1 MPWASLVIQVP
12 MTRLKSLPLISLL
25 LLAFGCRDSEHPTS
39 PFGPRGPVFSA
50 DQFPALDTTP
60 APFLRPPFALLP
72 PLAPQRDLAGML
84 DAGLAPVVEICHL
97 TGTECAVPL
106 VARFTTTS
114 GPASETVRIGSPE
127 DHYIVNWHTDQFSL
141 DPAYTYRIR
150 VLLAGNEIGRAEVKV
165 VNSGKELKN
174 VDTDQYVGLVNGRT
188 LPIKFW
194 IQKMR
199 RLTVA
204 RAMGVQGTPVAQDT
218 LLPFGI
224 TVRYGFASAPDYE
237 DLAVMLDGDLVSAA
251 GMLTMDTSHVLLAD
265 VAEKLV
271 LAPGD
276 EELVRSARAILAA
289 TDKVAAFQVHLDQI
303 DALYDRVG
311 EEEASR
317 RVGIVS
323 QLAYDLVADSAALRQ
338 AHEALGNH
346 VFTPSESASM
356 QTLSAATP
364 SATVAQR
371 ENTYYAVNGIL
382 NTPTDAANFQRRVDL
397 ALAEAGITSPA
408 RLFYNRTFLYQHAN
422 KYQAGQCYVQ
432 MQNEVRD
439 LSFGRAIQKASQ
451 CTLLLARD
459 LVRFFADVA
468 ESGRQVASLYYD
480 VDLGNPSPLHHR
492 DGEVFADTLRQ
503 AEASANVILVP
514 HSQGNLITQL
524 GLQGLSRRDPRFAS
538 GAHSCVGV
546 TSLAAP
552 LTHSP
557 QVNAWP
563 TLAPESLVGLVMK
576 YDVILFLGLNRFPRL
591 ETSLT
596 RRAQKEMTV
605 VTFYGL
611 MLTPFT
617 GGWSLAAIPLWRLY
631 WAAKIHASDSYLS
644 GRGARPQV
652 KDALVALT
660 QRVPQIAGCEA
671 TPQVHSVEVTPATAR
686 IAAGGSV
693 QLTATARDAA
703 GNVVE
708 DSPVTWSSSTGS
720 IATVS
725 STGAVSGIAPGTAT
739 ITASSGGRSGTSTIS
754 VVQGGTLT
762 GRVVHA
768 ETRAAIPGATVT
780 FSGGSLTEAAT
791 TTADGSYQSGSL
803 PVGAYTVT
811 ASANGF
817 VAVTLY
823 AAAVQSDRATTL
835 ETVPLVPASS
845 FPGGISGYVRDA
857 RNNAG
862 IAGAIVELRPGM
874 NAMDGPAVAA
884 ATDATGGYRFPGLP
898 AGTYSVLGRAR
909 GFADG
914 VQTGVVIGDREVAGQ
929 NLSLSPNT
937 EDITV
942 VLRWGAAPSD
952 LDSHLTG
959 PAESGARFHV
969 YYAGAGS
976 LLASPFAALDIDDVT
991 SYGPETVTISRQFPG
1006 TYRYSVHD
1014 YTNGWENPSSGL
1026 GRSGAQVKVYRGGSL
1041 IAEFNVPNQ
1050 PGTLWTVFEL
1060 EGSAIRP
1067 VNTMQYVADP
1077 AQVGTMSVSS
1087 STATDAAVIGSAVA
1101 EHRKQ
1106 D

>member
-1 MPWASLVIQVP
+1 
-12 MTRLKSLPLISLL
+12 MTRLKSLALISLL

-39 PFGPRGPVFSA
+39 PFGPRGPVYSA
-50 DQFPALDTTP
+50 DQFPVLDTTP

-72 PLAPQRDLAGML
+72 PLAPQRNLPGIF
-84 DAGLAPVVEICHL
+84 DAGLAPVVEICQW
-97 TGTECAVPL
+97 TGSGCAVPV

-114 GPASETVRIGSPE
+114 GQGLETVRIGSPE

-141 DPAYTYRIR
+141 DPAYTYRVR
-150 VLLAGNEIGRAEVKV
+150 VLLAGNEIGCADVKI

-174 VDTDQYVGLVNGRT
+174 VDTDQYIGLVNGRT

-194 IQKMR
+194 IEKMR
-199 RLTVA
+199 RLTVG
-204 RAMGVQGTPVAQDT
+204 RAGGVEGTPVAQDT
-218 LLPFGI
+218 LLPYGT
-224 TVRYGFASAPDYE
+224 TVRYGFASAPGNE
-237 DLAVMLDGDLVSAA
+237 DLAVMLDGEMVPAA
-251 GMLTMDTSHVLLAD
+251 GVLTMDTSHVLLAD

-271 LAPGD
+271 LTSGD
-276 EELVRSARAILAA
+276 EELVRSARAILTA

-323 QLAYDLVADSAALRQ
+323 QLAYDLVADSATLRQ

-346 VFTPSESASM
+346 VFTPSD
-356 QTLSAATP
+356 AATQTV
-364 SATVAQR
+364 SGATTSTNVAHR
-371 ENTYYAVNGIL
+371 PVMYYAVNGIM
-382 NTPTDAANFQRRVDL
+382 NTPTDAEIYRQKVDF
-397 ALAEAGITSPA
+397 ALGEAGVSSEA

-432 MQNEVRD
+432 MQSEIRD

-451 CTLLLARD
+451 CTLLMARD

-480 VDLGNPSPLHHR
+480 VDLANPSPLYHR

-524 GLQGLSRRDPRFAS
+524 GLRGLSRRDPRFES
-538 GAHSCVGV
+538 GAHSCVGI
-546 TSLAAP
+546 TSLSAP
-552 LTHSP
+552 ITHSP
-557 QVNAWP
+557 LVNVWP
-563 TLAPESLVGLVMK
+563 TLAPESLEGIVMK

-652 KDALVALT
+652 KDALAALT
-660 QRVPQIAGCEA
+660 QRVPRIAGCEG

-693 QLTATARDAA
+693 QLMATARDAA
-703 GNVVE
+703 GSAMV

-720 IATVS
+720 VATVS
-725 STGAVSGIAPGTAT
+725 STGVVSGVAPGTAT

-754 VVQGGTLT
+754 VVQGGTVT

-768 ETRAAIPGATVT
+768 ETRAAIGGATVT
-780 FSGGSLTEAAT
+780 FSGGGLTEEAT
-791 TTADGSYQSGSL
+791 TAADGSYASGNL
-803 PVGAYTVT
+803 PTGPYTVT
-811 ASANGF
+811 ASAKGF
-817 VAVTLY
+817 VGVTLY
-823 AAAVQSDRATTL
+823 DAGVQSDRATTL

-857 RNNAG
+857 RNNTG

-874 NAMDGPAVAA
+874 NALDGAAVAT
-884 ATDATGGYRFPGLP
+884 ATSDATGSYRFPGLP
-898 AGTYSVLGRAR
+898 AGTYSVLGRAG
-909 GFADG
+909 GFANG

-942 VLRWGAAPSD
+942 VLRWGADPSD

-959 PAESGARFHV
+959 PTESGSRFHV
-969 YYAGAGS
+969 YYASEGS
-976 LLASPFAALDIDDVT
+976 LLTSPFAALDVDDVT
-991 SYGPETVTISRQFPG
+991 SYGPETITISRQFSG
-1006 TYRYSVHD
+1006 SYRYSVHD
-1014 YTNGWENPSSGL
+1014 YTNGRENPSSGL

-1041 IAEFNVPNQ
+1041 IAEFNVPDQ

-1060 EGSAIRP
+1060 EGSTIRP
-1067 VNTMQYVADP
+1067 VDSMQYVSDP
-1077 AQVGTMSVSS
+1077 SRVGTMSVSS
-1087 STATDAAVIGSAVA
+1087 STATDSGVIAGAVA
-1101 EHRKQ
+1101 EHPKPR
-1106 D
+1106 

>member
-1 MPWASLVIQVP
+1 
-12 MTRLKSLPLISLL
+12 
-25 LLAFGCRDSEHPTS
+25 
-39 PFGPRGPVFSA
+39 
-50 DQFPALDTTP
+50 
-60 APFLRPPFALLP
+60 
-72 PLAPQRDLAGML
+72 
-84 DAGLAPVVEICHL
+84 
-97 TGTECAVPL
+97 
-106 VARFTTTS
+106 VAKFTTTS
-114 GPASETVRIGSPE
+114 GPGSETVRIGSPE

-150 VLLAGNEIGRAEVKV
+150 VLLAGNEIGRADVKV

-174 VDTDQYVGLVNGRT
+174 IDTDQYVGLVSGRT

-204 RAMGVQGTPVAQDT
+204 QAEGVEGTPVVQDT
-218 LLPFGI
+218 LLPFGT
-224 TVRYGFASAPDYE
+224 TVRYGFASAPGYE
-237 DLAVMLDGDLVSAA
+237 DLAVMLDGDLVPAT
-251 GMLTMDTSHVLLAD
+251 GVLTMDTSHVLLAD

-271 LAPGD
+271 LTPGD
-276 EELVRSARAILAA
+276 EELVRSARAILTA

-346 VFTPSESASM
+346 VFTPSEPATM
-356 QTLSAATP
+356 QMLSTGMESTTL
-364 SATVAQR
+364 AQR
-371 ENTYYAVNGIL
+371 QMTYYAINGIL
-382 NTPTDAANFQRRVDL
+382 NTPTDAGSYQANVTL
-397 ALAEAGITSPA
+397 ALAEAGVTSPA
-408 RLFYNRTFLYQHAN
+408 RLFYNRTFLYQRAD
-422 KYQAGQCYVQ
+422 KYQAGQCYVE
-432 MQNEVRD
+432 MQNQVRD

-451 CTLLLARD
+451 CTLLMARD

-468 ESGRQVASLYYD
+468 ESGRQVASLYFD

-524 GLQGLSRRDPRFAS
+524 GLRGLSRRDPRFAS

-557 QVNAWP
+557 QVNVWP
-563 TLAPESLVGLVMK
+563 TLAPESLTGLVMK

-591 ETSLT
+591 ETTLT

-652 KDALVALT
+652 RDALVALT

-671 TPQVHSVEVTPATAR
+671 TPQVHSVEVSPATAR

-693 QLTATARDAA
+693 QLMATARDAA

-708 DSPVTWSSSTGS
+708 DSPVTWSSSAGS
-720 IATVS
+720 VATVS

-739 ITASSGGRSGTSTIS
+739 VTASSGGRSGTSTIS
-754 VVQGGTLT
+754 VVPGGTLT

-768 ETRAAIPGATVT
+768 ETRAAIGGATVT
-780 FSGGSLTEAAT
+780 FSVGDITDAAT
-791 TTADGSYQSGSL
+791 TAADGSYQSGSL
-803 PVGAYTVT
+803 PVGPYTVT
-811 ASANGF
+811 VSAKGF
-817 VAVTLY
+817 VGVTLY
-823 AAAVQSDRATTL
+823 DAGVQGDRATTL

-874 NAMDGPAVAA
+874 NALDGPAVAA
-884 ATDATGGYRFPGLP
+884 ATSDATGGYRFPGLP
-898 AGTYSVLGRAR
+898 AGTYSVLGRAG
-909 GFADG
+909 GFANG

-959 PAESGARFHV
+959 PTESGARFHV

-1067 VNTMQYVADP
+1067 VDSMQYVADP
-1077 AQVGTMSVSS
+1077 AQVGTTSVSS

-1101 EHRKQ
+1101 EHRKP